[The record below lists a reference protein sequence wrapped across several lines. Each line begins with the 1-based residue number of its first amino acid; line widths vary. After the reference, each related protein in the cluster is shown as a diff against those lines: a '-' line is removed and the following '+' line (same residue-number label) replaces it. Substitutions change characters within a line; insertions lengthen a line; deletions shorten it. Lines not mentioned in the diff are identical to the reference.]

1 MSLIKQNEIVKK
13 SEMDFGVL
21 DMFAFLKFCMHL
33 FLWLYQISLRNP
45 YLNRAVLN
53 ENAGNEDGTLLKAFL
68 KTSGRRS

>member
-33 FLWLYQISLRNP
+33 FLWLYQISLQNL
-45 YLNRAVLN
+45 YLYRAVLN

-68 KTSGRRS
+68 KTYDRRS